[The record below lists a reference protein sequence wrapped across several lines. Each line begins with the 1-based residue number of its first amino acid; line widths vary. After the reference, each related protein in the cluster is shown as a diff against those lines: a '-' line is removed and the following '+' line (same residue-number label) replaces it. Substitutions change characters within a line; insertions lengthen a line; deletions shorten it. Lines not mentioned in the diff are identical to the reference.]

1 MACCLHCLQE
11 IAHQDCRWTQI
22 TEIAATRLNENEKP
36 QEKQESGAWRIKQD
50 KGLSASVVICIQG
63 ADCWGD
69 VQYSW
74 PGRLFTFLRPLSPL
88 KQTPRADADRLCGS
102 LCWTTTSVDN
112 YLHDKEE
119 KAKEQQF
126 KTDKFWPM
134 PILYQYSPSIVL
146 LITTI
151 ANFQQFVRQKYQRTL
166 NVDWIWRKNDL
177 YDLNTKKTHITF
189 RGIQNYVS

>member
-1 MACCLHCLQE
+1 MACCLHCLLE

-36 QEKQESGAWRIKQD
+36 QEKKESGAWRIKKD

-74 PGRLFTFLRPLSPL
+74 PGRLFTFFTASPL
-88 KQTPRADADRLCGS
+88 KQIPLADADRLCES
-102 LCWTTTSVDN
+102 LRWTTTSMDN
-112 YLHDKEE
+112 CLHDKEE

-134 PILYQYSPSIVL
+134 PILYQYSPQSYLWSPPLQISSIL
-146 LITTI
+146 L
-151 ANFQQFVRQKYQRTL
+151 A
-166 NVDWIWRKNDL
+166 KNI
-177 YDLNTKKTHITF
+177 NEP
-189 RGIQNYVS
+189 